1 MKKVLFV
8 INTLGIG
15 GAERSLLEL
24 LDSLDS
30 ADCAID
36 LYVLLG
42 RGQLISR
49 VPEHVRLLNGKV
61 DGGSIQDSP
70 GRWALARMVAA
81 SFFRNGSWAG
91 KLGSVLRALPS
102 MLRNRRFQPDKLFWR
117 VAADGAVR
125 LEDRYDV
132 AVAWI
137 EGGASY
143 FVADHVQAEKKLAV
157 VHIDYEQSGYT
168 RAMDRDCWARFQKI
182 FVVSEEIRE
191 PFLRIYPEYRDRL
204 QELPNLVN
212 QEKIR
217 RLARE
222 PGGFS
227 DGWDGLRLLSVGRLT
242 YQKAFEI
249 AVDAMR
255 LLKDADFKVRWY
267 VLGEGVQRKTLERKI
282 AALGLQED
290 FILLG
295 AVESPYP
302 YYLQSDVYV
311 HATRFEGRSI
321 AVQEAQTLGC
331 AVVVS
336 NASGNRRQVE
346 QNRDGLLCDLTPKAV
361 STAVGILLS
370 DKRRR
375 RRLGAAARVKRAA
388 SQEAVKAILEL

>member
-1 MKKVLFV
+1 M
-8 INTLGIG
+8 
-15 GAERSLLEL
+15 
-24 LDSLDS
+24 
-30 ADCAID
+30 
-36 LYVLLG
+36 
-42 RGQLISR
+42 
-49 VPEHVRLLNGKV
+49 
-61 DGGSIQDSP
+61 
-70 GRWALARMVAA
+70 
-81 SFFRNGSWAG
+81 
-91 KLGSVLRALPS
+91 
-102 MLRNRRFQPDKLFWR
+102 
-117 VAADGAVR
+117 
-125 LEDRYDV
+125 
-132 AVAWI
+132 
-137 EGGASY
+137 
-143 FVADHVQAEKKLAV
+143 
-157 VHIDYEQSGYT
+157 
-168 RAMDRDCWARFQKI
+168 
-182 FVVSEEIRE
+182 
-191 PFLRIYPEYRDRL
+191 
-204 QELPNLVN
+204 
-212 QEKIR
+212 
-217 RLARE
+217 
-222 PGGFS
+222 
-227 DGWDGLRLLSVGRLT
+227 GRLT

-295 AVESPYP
+295 AVENPYP

>member
-1 MKKVLFV
+1 
-8 INTLGIG
+8 
-15 GAERSLLEL
+15 
-24 LDSLDS
+24 
-30 ADCAID
+30 
-36 LYVLLG
+36 
-42 RGQLISR
+42 
-49 VPEHVRLLNGKV
+49 
-61 DGGSIQDSP
+61 
-70 GRWALARMVAA
+70 
-81 SFFRNGSWAG
+81 
-91 KLGSVLRALPS
+91 

-295 AVESPYP
+295 AVENPYP